1 MRTTEETV
9 SGKER
14 AGSCRLIEPR
24 SCSVKSEMVRL
35 QMQHGN
41 VYVQRREQISKV
53 QKDKSQSHLAEQ
65 NTKSMDSYRSNQGR
79 VFEGNAASKKTGVDR
94 TVHIEKKVL
103 FSDVVQKC
111 KTPPHFDNL
120 KLELAARGIHHS
132 VNPKVKEL
140 KDLLKQD
147 EKNKWISENLGV
159 DESQRDKT
167 GFKALT
173 GNEKFARP
181 DKYNDAD
188 DDDDDADE
196 WLDYGGGG
204 DDEGD
209 GDGER
214 GGGD

>member
-147 EKNKWISENLGV
+147 EKNKWISENLRV
-159 DESQRDKT
+159 DKRQRDKRQVSRRLPET
-167 GFKALT
+167 KSSLVLT
-173 GNEKFARP
+173 STMMQTMTMRMSG
-181 DKYNDAD
+181 
-188 DDDDDADE
+188 
-196 WLDYGGGG
+196 
-204 DDEGD
+204 
-209 GDGER
+209 
-214 GGGD
+214 

>member
-1 MRTTEETV
+1 MYKEESRYQRFKRIRV
-9 SGKER
+9 R
-14 AGSCRLIEPR
+14 ATWQSKIPR
-24 SCSVKSEMVRL
+24 AWILTDPIKGESLKGTQLR
-35 QMQHGN
+35 
-41 VYVQRREQISKV
+41 
-53 QKDKSQSHLAEQ
+53 
-65 NTKSMDSYRSNQGR
+65 
-79 VFEGNAASKKTGVDR
+79 KKTGVDR

-159 DESQRDKT
+159 DERQRDKT

-181 DKYNDAD
+181 DKYNDTD
-188 DDDDDADE
+188 DDDDDANK

-204 DDEGD
+204 DGEGDDDDEGD